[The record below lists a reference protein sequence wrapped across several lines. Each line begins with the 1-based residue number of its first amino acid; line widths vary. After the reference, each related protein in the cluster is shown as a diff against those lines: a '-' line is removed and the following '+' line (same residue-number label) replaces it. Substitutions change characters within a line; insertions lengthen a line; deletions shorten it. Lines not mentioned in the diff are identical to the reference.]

1 VATIQELTEG
11 RGAELAFETSGSV
24 RGQSDAVDV
33 LRPQGKAAFVGI
45 GDGGKSIDPAQFLH
59 KEATLYGSKVM
70 PEGTYQEMVRFMV
83 RRDVRFEPI
92 VTHRVPL
99 VEGPAAF
106 AEFNAGAAGKFILEM
121 R

>member
-1 VATIQELTEG
+1 M
-11 RGAELAFETSGSV
+11 
-24 RGQSDAVDV
+24 
-33 LRPQGKAAFVGI
+33 GI
-45 GDGGKSIDPAQFLH
+45 GEGGKSINPAQFLH

-70 PEGTYQEMVRFMV
+70 PAGIYGEIVRFMV
-83 RRDVRFEPI
+83 RRNVRFESI

-99 VEGPAAF
+99 VEGPDAL